1 MHSMGARHLTVRGL
15 PGDVSRALDAER
27 RRSGRSLNQTV
38 IELLRRAL
46 GVVTG
51 RPATNGLERLAGGW
65 SEKDLREF
73 QRATKIFEQVDEDLW
88 R

>member
-1 MHSMGARHLTVRGL
+1 MGARHLTVRGV
-15 PGDVSRALDAER
+15 PGDISRALDAER
-27 RRSGRSLNQTV
+27 RRSGRSLNRTV

-46 GVVTG
+46 GVDSG

-65 SEKDLREF
+65 SEAELRDFE
-73 QRATKIFEQVDEDLW
+73 RATERFERIDEDLW